1 MDLKH
6 SFGEE
11 KERNMMMKPSE
22 GQLASKRGGS
32 FYRFFIIALILSL
45 VAATILLSA
54 GCGKTKSGSTGQQ
67 SEVSSDQQ
75 AEALKAQ
82 EAEEL
87 EALNQQ
93 MEALEQEREALEQES
108 EALEQE
114 FEELE
119 QQYIAQTLADSNYV
133 GVWEL
138 VSIGDDDEWIDVA
151 GTGFQM
157 EYHINSDGT
166 VKVIA
171 TGRDDEYAIW
181 EEQKGTLVVKGASG
195 EGSYLTGNI
204 NGYGQLIIHNEEEN
218 VTAAFEKR

>member
-1 MDLKH
+1 MDQKH
-6 SFGEE
+6 RFGEE
-11 KERNMMMKPSE
+11 DRDKTMKPSE
-22 GQLASKRGGS
+22 GQSASKRRGS
-32 FYRFFIIALILSL
+32 VCRVLIIALILSL
-45 VAATILLSA
+45 IAATSLLSA
-54 GCGKTKSGSTGQQ
+54 GCGKTQSGNTDQQ
-67 SEVSSDQQ
+67 SEVSSEQQ

-82 EAEEL
+82 QAEEL

-119 QQYIAQTLADSNYV
+119 QQYIAQTLADSSYV

-138 VSIGDDDEWIDVA
+138 VSIGDDDEWIDMA

-166 VKVIA
+166 VKVIS

-181 EEQKGTLVVKGASG
+181 EEQDGTLVVKGASG